1 MQTVISIALRAIVLA
16 FGLAFA
22 LLFAFAF
29 VLLGLLWS
37 LRAFWAR
44 LCGRDVR
51 PFGMRMKMPAGA
63 FAGMRRAGSASRTP
77 RADAVGRAGRHADI
91 SEVEVRE
98 LRSANGPGA

>member
-1 MQTVISIALRAIVLA
+1 MQTVISLALRAIVLA

-37 LRAFWAR
+37 LRAVWAR
-44 LCGRDVR
+44 LRSRSVR

-63 FAGMRRAGSASRTP
+63 FADMYRARGASRTP
-77 RADAVGRAGRHADI
+77 RADAVSQPRRNADI
-91 SEVEVRE
+91 SDVEVCE

>member
-1 MQTVISIALRAIVLA
+1 MQTVISIAMRAIVLA
-16 FGLAFA
+16 FGLALA

-44 LCGRDVR
+44 LRGQSVR
-51 PFGMRMKMPAGA
+51 PFGMRMPAGA
-63 FAGMRRAGSASRTP
+63 FAGMRRAGGASRTP
-77 RADAVGRAGRHADI
+77 RADAVSQPGRNADV
-91 SEVEVRE
+91 SDVEVRE

>member
-37 LRAFWAR
+37 LRAVWAR
-44 LCGRDVR
+44 LRGQSVR
-51 PFGMRMKMPAGA
+51 PFGMRMRMPASA
-63 FAGMRRAGSASRTP
+63 FAGMRRAGGASRTP
-77 RADAVGRAGRHADI
+77 RADAVSQSGRNADV
-91 SEVEVRE
+91 SDVEVRE